1 MPYTIGAGADSQPGT
16 CFAAQRSYYQPGS
29 LAATYLERST
39 IMSLSNCRMSNCHKL
54 YINGR
59 LFAITH
65 TYDEAFLILEAL
77 STGGMEITTHAI
89 KAAFIPDVA
98 F

>member
-1 MPYTIGAGADSQPGT
+1 MN
-16 CFAAQRSYYQPGS
+16 
-29 LAATYLERST
+29 AT
-39 IMSLSNCRMSNCHKL
+39 MFNCHKL

-65 TYDEAFLILEAL
+65 TYDEAFLLLELLHKQAEQAEQ
-77 STGGMEITTHAI
+77 GGMAINTHAI
-89 KAAFIPDVA
+89 KAAYVPDVG

>member
-1 MPYTIGAGADSQPGT
+1 MN
-16 CFAAQRSYYQPGS
+16 
-29 LAATYLERST
+29 AT
-39 IMSLSNCRMSNCHKL
+39 MFNCHKL

-65 TYDEAFLILEAL
+65 TYDEAFLLLELLHNQAEQ
-77 STGGMEITTHAI
+77 GGMAINTHAL
-89 KAAFIPDVA
+89 KAAYVPDVG